1 MSKVSNNLTKKPR
14 ISYLNMHANLS
25 NICTVLSRMHL
36 HAYVFLCVSYVN
48 VCVCSFMCNTCRFPL
63 ADGLRV
69 REWLRRMRWQNW
81 WPTGNS
87 VLCSDHFEKDCFEQ
101 VGSHKRLRKNAVPT
115 IFNFPKHLQ
124 WKASKNFFF
133 FLHVFKMLWLCICVY
148 FLCLLP
154 HTADFPFINSLIL
167 VSCLLFL
174 CLHPGTSC
182 QETISGMY
190 WRLEESLCISSKNF
204 S

>member
-1 MSKVSNNLTKKPR
+1 M
-14 ISYLNMHANLS
+14 Y
-25 NICTVLSRMHL
+25 
-36 HAYVFLCVSYVN
+36 FCVSWVY

-124 WKASKNFFF
+124 WKASQTLIYLFFKCCGYVNARISCVAAASCCRFSFHKLFNFGVLFT
-133 FLHVFKMLWLCICVY
+133 FLFGAPRYQLSRDDLWYVLEVRGI
-148 FLCLLP
+148 
-154 HTADFPFINSLIL
+154 T
-167 VSCLLFL
+167 
-174 CLHPGTSC
+174 LH
-182 QETISGMY
+182 I
-190 WRLEESLCISSKNF
+190 K
-204 S
+204 

>member
-1 MSKVSNNLTKKPR
+1 M
-14 ISYLNMHANLS
+14 
-25 NICTVLSRMHL
+25 
-36 HAYVFLCVSYVN
+36 SYVY
-48 VCVCSFMCNTCRFPL
+48 VCVCSLMCNACRFPL

-124 WKASKNFFF
+124 WKASQNLF
-133 FLHVFKMLWLCICVY
+133 FLCMSLKCICVY

-154 HTADFPFINSLIL
+154 HTADFLIL
-167 VSCLLFL
+167 VSLLFYVYTQV
-174 CLHPGTSC
+174 PAVK
-182 QETISGMY
+182 
-190 WRLEESLCISSKNF
+190 RRSLVCIGG
-204 S
+204 